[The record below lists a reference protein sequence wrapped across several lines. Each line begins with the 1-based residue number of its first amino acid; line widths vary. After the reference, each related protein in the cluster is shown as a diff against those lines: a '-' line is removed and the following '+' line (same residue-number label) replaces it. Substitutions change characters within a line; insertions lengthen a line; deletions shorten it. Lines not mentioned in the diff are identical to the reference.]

1 MIEHLLEGIPQKARG
16 FRAQIGLI
24 LGSGLGPFADLIDRA
39 MVVSYADLPG
49 FPRSGVV
56 GHAGRLILG
65 WIGQT
70 PVAALQGRAH
80 YYEHGNPGAMKAPI
94 ETLAA
99 LGCKA
104 VIVTNAGGSLNA
116 EIAPGS
122 VAMITDHINLTQV
135 SPLFGETGS
144 RRFVDMADAYDPE
157 MRIEFGAV
165 ARRIDLDLKQG
176 VYVWFSGPQF
186 ETPAEIRAARVLGG
200 DIVGMSTVPDVI
212 LARYCGLKVAGFSI
226 ITNMGAGLSDE
237 KLSHEHT
244 MVQARGAAD
253 KLFDL
258 LQAYIAE
265 YSA

>member
-1 MIEHLLEGIPQKARG
+1 MIEKLLESIPQQIRG
-16 FRAQIGLI
+16 FRAQIGLV
-24 LGSGLGPFADLIDRA
+24 LGSGLGPFADMIDRA
-39 MVVSYADLPG
+39 QVVAYADLPG

-80 YYEHGNPGAMKAPI
+80 YYEHGNAGAMKAPI

-104 VIVTNAGGSLNA
+104 VIVTNAAGSLTD
-116 EIAPGS
+116 EIPAGS
-122 VAMITDHINLTQV
+122 VAMITDHINFTQV

-144 RRFVDMADAYDPE
+144 KRFIDMVDAYDPE
-157 MRIEFGAV
+157 MRIEFAAL
-165 ARRIDLDLKQG
+165 ARRIGMDLKQG
-176 VYVWFSGPQF
+176 VYVWYSGPQF
-186 ETPAEIRAARVLGG
+186 ETPAEVRAGRALGG
-200 DIVGMSTVPDVI
+200 DLCGMSTVPDVI

-226 ITNMGAGLSDE
+226 VTNLGAGLSDE

-244 MVQARGAAD
+244 MVKARVAAD

-258 LQAYIAE
+258 LNAYIAD
-265 YSA
+265 YGG

>member
-1 MIEHLLEGIPQKARG
+1 MIDKLLAGIPKQAQG
-16 FRAQIGLI
+16 FRTKVGLI
-24 LGSGLGPFADLIDRA
+24 LGSGVGPFAEMIDRS
-39 MVVSYADLPG
+39 MVVSYSDLPG

-65 WIGQT
+65 WIGPT
-70 PVAALQGRAH
+70 PVACLQGRAH
-80 YYEHGNPGAMKAPI
+80 YYEHGNPAAMKAPI

-99 LGCKA
+99 LGCQS

-116 EIAPGS
+116 EIPAGS
-122 VAMITDHINLTQV
+122 VAMITDHISLTQV
-135 SPLFGETGS
+135 SPLFNETGS
-144 RRFVDMADAYDPE
+144 KRFIDMVDAYDPA
-157 MRIEFGAV
+157 MRTAFAAV
-165 ARRIDLDLKQG
+165 ARRIGLDLKQG
-176 VYVWFSGPQF
+176 VYCWFSGPQF
-186 ETPAEIRAARVLGG
+186 ETPAEVRAARVLGA
-200 DIVGMSTVPDVI
+200 DIAGMSTVPDVI

-226 ITNMGAGLSDE
+226 ITNMGAGLGSE

-244 MVQARGAAD
+244 MVQARAAAD

>member
-1 MIEHLLEGIPQKARG
+1 MIEQLLEGIPQQARG

-24 LGSGLGPFADLIDRA
+24 LGSGLGPFADLIDRS
-39 MVVSYADLPG
+39 MVISYADLPG

-65 WIGQT
+65 WIGPT

-80 YYEHGNPGAMKAPI
+80 YYEHGNPAAMKAPI

-99 LGCKA
+99 IGCKA
-104 VIVTNAGGSLNA
+104 VIVTNAGGSLNPA
-116 EIAPGS
+116 IEPGA

-144 RRFVDMADAYDPE
+144 RRFVDMVDAYDPQ

-165 ARRIDLDLKQG
+165 ARRVGLDLKQG

-200 DIVGMSTVPDVI
+200 DIAGMSTVPDVI
-212 LARYCGLKVAGFSI
+212 LARYYGLKVAGFSI
-226 ITNMGAGLSDE
+226 ITNMGAGLSNE

>member
-1 MIEHLLEGIPQKARG
+1 MIEQLLEGIPQQARG
-16 FRAQIGLI
+16 FRAQVGLI
-24 LGSGLGPFADLIDRA
+24 LGSGVGPFAEMIDRS

-65 WIGQT
+65 WIGPT

-80 YYEHGNPGAMKAPI
+80 YYEHGNPAAMKAPI

-99 LGCKA
+99 LGCQS
-104 VIVTNAGGSLNA
+104 VIVTNAGGSLNP
-116 EIAPGS
+116 EIPAGS

-135 SPLFGETGS
+135 SPLFNESGS
-144 RRFVDMADAYDPE
+144 KRFIDMVDAYDPQ
-157 MRIEFGAV
+157 MRIEFSAL
-165 ARRIDLDLKQG
+165 ARRIGLDLKQG
-176 VYVWFSGPQF
+176 VYVWYSGPQF
-186 ETPAEIRAARVLGG
+186 ETPAEVRAGRVLGG
-200 DIVGMSTVPDVI
+200 DIAGMSTVPDVI

-244 MVQARGAAD
+244 MVKARAAAD

-258 LQAYIAE
+258 LQTYIAE

>member
-1 MIEHLLEGIPQKARG
+1 MIDQLLEGIPQQARG

-24 LGSGLGPFADLIDRA
+24 LGSGLGPFADLIDRS

-56 GHAGRLILG
+56 GHAGKLILG
-65 WIGQT
+65 WIGPT

-80 YYEHGNPGAMKAPI
+80 YYEHGNAAAMKAPI
-94 ETLAA
+94 ELLAA

-104 VIVTNAGGSLNA
+104 VIVTNAGGSLNP
-116 EIAPGS
+116 EIPAGS
-122 VAMITDHINLTQV
+122 VAMISDHISLTQL

-144 RRFVDMADAYDPE
+144 KRFIDMVDAYDPQ

-165 ARRIDLDLKQG
+165 ARRIGLDLKQG
-176 VYVWFSGPQF
+176 VYCWFSGPQF
-186 ETPAEIRAARVLGG
+186 ETPAEVRAARTIGG
-200 DIVGMSTVPDVI
+200 DIAGMSTVPDVI
-212 LARYCGLKVAGFSI
+212 LARYCGRKVAGFSI
-226 ITNMGAGLSDE
+226 ITNMGAGLGDE

-244 MVQARGAAD
+244 MVKARAAAD

-258 LQAYIAE
+258 LQTYISE
-265 YSA
+265 YGG

>member
-1 MIEHLLEGIPQKARG
+1 MIERLLEGIPQQARG

-24 LGSGLGPFADLIDRA
+24 LGSGVGPFADMIDRA
-39 MVVSYADLPG
+39 MVLSYADLPG

-80 YYEHGNPGAMKAPI
+80 YYEHGNPSAMKAPI

-99 LGCKA
+99 LGCRA
-104 VIVTNAGGSLNA
+104 VIVTNAGGSLNP
-116 EIAPGS
+116 EIPAGS
-122 VAMITDHINLTQV
+122 VAMITDHISLTQV

-144 RRFVDMADAYDPE
+144 KRFIDMVDAYDPE
-157 MRIEFGAV
+157 MRVAFAAV
-165 ARRIDLDLKQG
+165 ARRVGLDLKQG
-176 VYVWFSGPQF
+176 VYCWFSGPQF
-186 ETPAEIRAARVLGG
+186 ETPAEVRAARVLGA
-200 DIVGMSTVPDVI
+200 DIAGMSTVPDVI

-226 ITNMGAGLSDE
+226 ITNMGAGLGTE

-244 MVQARGAAD
+244 MVQARAAAD
-253 KLFDL
+253 KLL
-258 LQAYIAE
+258 VGAA
-265 YSA
+265 